1 MRIYRLIGEPKRRAK
16 DTNAEKGEVEPAED
30 GSEDGRHLISV
41 PIRLQSVNQPVI
53 GRGGFAIDAAR
64 GESCTATLLRAPV
77 ATNFSSLTLGFITVT
92 AVLLGCALRLA
103 WPLEIEY
110 KADEAY
116 MFARSQQV
124 GVSEPWPALG
134 MPSGAGGV
142 RNPGLSVWV
151 FVGLAKI
158 TGVTTPVGLARVVQ
172 GVNCAALV
180 ALGIFALRFAGTER
194 RIWLWALN
202 LAALSPTAILLQRKI
217 WAQSVLPLLC
227 VLMLTAWWQRR
238 TFFGAVGW
246 AALCLAAAQIHM
258 TGFFVFAALI
268 LWTLLFR
275 RDSMHW
281 RGLALG
287 VLIGGLTLVPWLRST
302 WFDGHAA
309 GSAPRLWHV
318 FSGEF
323 WRLWVT
329 EGFGLGLGGNFGAD
343 WLPLMR
349 GPTWG
354 GHNTWLVGA
363 AEMGLLGI
371 LAWFFGQVIAEL
383 WSDRGQWRGG
393 LAKLGAGNSETTF
406 LRNALVIGYGVLLSL
421 PDFNLFRHY
430 LLITFP
436 LAYVWL
442 AALALQRGAR
452 WAAVNEKLLL
462 VALTLNL
469 FVALHVFA
477 FLREN
482 GGARGGDFGVSWRA
496 QAAAGAIKP

>member
-1 MRIYRLIGEPKRRAK
+1 MR
-16 DTNAEKGEVEPAED
+16 
-30 GSEDGRHLISV
+30 
-41 PIRLQSVNQPVI
+41 
-53 GRGGFAIDAAR
+53 
-64 GESCTATLLRAPV
+64 V
-77 ATNFSSLTLGFITVT
+77 ATNFSNRTLGFITVA

-142 RNPGLSVWV
+142 RNPGLGVWL
-151 FVGLAKI
+151 FAGLAKF

-172 GVNCAALV
+172 GLNCAALV
-180 ALGIFALRFAGTER
+180 ALGIFTLRFAGVER
-194 RIWLWALN
+194 RVWLWALN

-227 VLMLTAWWQRR
+227 VLMLMAWWRRR
-238 TFFGAVGW
+238 TFIGALGW
-246 AALCLAAAQIHM
+246 AALCLLAAQVHM
-258 TGFFVFAALI
+258 TGFFVFGALV
-268 LWTLLFR
+268 LWTVLFR
-275 RDSMHW
+275 RDSMHG

-287 VLIGGLTLVPWLRST
+287 AIVGGLTLVPWLRAT
-302 WFDGHAA
+302 WFDGSASGA
-309 GSAPRLWHV
+309 APRLWHV
-318 FSGEF
+318 FGGEF
-323 WRLWVT
+323 WRLWAT
-329 EGFGLGLGGNFGAD
+329 EGFGLGLGQNFGTD

-349 GPTWG
+349 GPVWG
-354 GHNTWLVGA
+354 GHDTWLVGA

-371 LAWFFGQVIAEL
+371 LAWFLAQAVAEL
-383 WSDRGQWRGG
+383 WPERRHWRAGFAG
-393 LAKLGAGNSETTF
+393 LGAAASESAF
-406 LRNALVIGYGVLLSL
+406 LRNALMIGYGVLLSL

-436 LAYVWL
+436 FAYVWL

-452 WAAVNEKLLL
+452 WVVVNEKLLL
-462 VALTLNL
+462 VALALNL
-469 FVALHVFA
+469 FVALQVFA

-482 GGARGGDFGVSWRA
+482 GGAPRGDFGASWRA
-496 QAAAGAIKP
+496 QIAAGAITP

>member
-1 MRIYRLIGEPKRRAK
+1 
-16 DTNAEKGEVEPAED
+16 
-30 GSEDGRHLISV
+30 
-41 PIRLQSVNQPVI
+41 
-53 GRGGFAIDAAR
+53 
-64 GESCTATLLRAPV
+64 
-77 ATNFSSLTLGFITVT
+77 
-92 AVLLGCALRLA
+92 
-103 WPLEIEY
+103 
-110 KADEAY
+110 

-172 GVNCAALV
+172 GVNCLALV
-180 ALGIFALRFAGTER
+180 ALGIFALRFAGAER

-217 WAQSVLPLLC
+217 WAQSVLPLIC
-227 VLMLTAWWQRR
+227 VLMLMAWWRR
-238 TFFGAVGW
+238 GTFFGAFGW
-246 AALCLAAAQIHM
+246 AGLCLLAAQIHM
-258 TGFFVFAALI
+258 TGFFVFGALM

-275 RDSMHW
+275 RESVHG
-281 RGLALG
+281 RGLAVG
-287 VLIGGLTLVPWLRST
+287 VIIGGLTLVPWLRAT

-309 GSAPRLWHV
+309 GAAPQLWHV

-323 WRLWVT
+323 WRLWAT
-329 EGFGLGLGGNFGAD
+329 EGFGLGLRENFGTD
-343 WLPLMR
+343 WLPMMR
-349 GPTWG
+349 GPVWR
-354 GHNTWLVGA
+354 GHETWLVGA

-371 LAWFFGQVIAEL
+371 LAWFLGLAVAEL
-383 WSDRGQWRGG
+383 WRERGHWRTG
-393 LAKLGAGNSETTF
+393 LSGLGAGASESAF
-406 LRNALVIGYGVLLSL
+406 LRNALMIGYGVLLSL

-462 VALTLNL
+462 AALVLNL
-469 FVALHVFA
+469 FVALQVFA
-477 FLREN
+477 FLRES
-482 GGARGGDFGVSWRA
+482 GGSPGDDFGVSWRA
-496 QAAAGAIKP
+496 QSAAGAITR